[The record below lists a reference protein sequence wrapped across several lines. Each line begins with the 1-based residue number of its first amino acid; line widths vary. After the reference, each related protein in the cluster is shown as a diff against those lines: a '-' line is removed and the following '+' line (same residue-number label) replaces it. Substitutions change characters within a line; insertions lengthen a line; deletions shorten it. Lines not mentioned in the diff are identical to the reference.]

1 MKYDD
6 YINYKNTITN
16 KGKQLLGK
24 LKNANSD
31 YTDMCLD
38 LTTMTNAANNLF
50 TKLDVAY
57 PEEEEEED
65 DDEEVDELDL

>member
-16 KGKQLLGK
+16 KGKQLLEK
-24 LKNANSD
+24 LKNANSN

-38 LTTMTNAANNLF
+38 LTTITNAANNLF
-50 TKLDVAY
+50 SKLDVAY
-57 PEEEEEED
+57 PEDEEEED
-65 DDEEVDELDL
+65 EDIDELEL

>member
-16 KGKQLLGK
+16 KGKQLLGN
-24 LKNANSD
+24 LKNASSN

-57 PEEEEEED
+57 PEEEE
-65 DDEEVDELDL
+65 DDEDIDELEL

>member
-24 LKNANSD
+24 LKKANSN

-38 LTTMTNAANNLF
+38 LTTITNAAKNLF

-57 PEEEEEED
+57 PEDEEEED
-65 DDEEVDELDL
+65 EDIDELEL

>member
-16 KGKQLLGK
+16 KGKQLLGN
-24 LKNANSD
+24 LKNASSN

-38 LTTMTNAANNLF
+38 LTTMTNAANIFF

-57 PEEEEEED
+57 PEEEE
-65 DDEEVDELDL
+65 DDEDIDELEL